1 MAAGTQASTAAEEKK
16 VTEGAAEAPK
26 IQFRDVA
33 KSFGK
38 HRALKGVSFD
48 LKANEVLG
56 LVGDNGA
63 GKSTL
68 LHSAA
73 GILPINDGEIR
84 YSTGTVIT
92 PEEAPNVQ
100 GNEVG
105 MVHQDMAL
113 VNIRPIYENIFM
125 GRPLKRSFLGG
136 RIKRIDRRAMRDES
150 ERILDRLGFDL
161 LVDKDVSQL
170 SGGEQQILAFARA
183 IYSNPDIL
191 ILDEPF
197 TALSEDIINKMVD
210 TIEDLKKDHSIL
222 LVSHNLDMIREM
234 CDRVIVMRR
243 GNKAE
248 TLSGDDIER
257 EDILRLMIG

>member
-1 MAAGTQASTAAEEKK
+1 MSAGSTSDTGEIAQQE
-16 VTEGAAEAPK
+16 TGSSSGSWK
-26 IQFRDVA
+26 IEIENVK

-38 HRALKGVSFD
+38 HQALKGVSME
-48 LKANEVLG
+48 LGENEVVG

-73 GILPINDGEIR
+73 GLLPIDDGRIE
-84 YSTGTVIT
+84 YSSGTVIT
-92 PEEAPNVQ
+92 PGQQPNVQ

-113 VNIRPIYENIFM
+113 VQMRPVYENIFM
-125 GRPLKRSFLGG
+125 GRQLSTSYLGG
-136 RIKRIDRRAMRDES
+136 VLELADKNRMRKES
-150 ERILDRLGFDL
+150 EKTLDRLGFDFP
-161 LVDKDVSQL
+161 VDKEVAQL

-183 IYSNPDIL
+183 IYTDPDIL

-197 TALSEDIINKMVD
+197 TALSEDIINTLEQ
-210 TIEDLKKDHSIL
+210 TIKELKKDHSIL
-222 LVSHNLDMIREM
+222 IVSHDLDMIRDM
-234 CDRVIVMRR
+234 CDRIVVLRR
-243 GNKAE
+243 GEKVT
-248 TLSGDDIER
+248 TLSGKEIER